1 MKLMLIYAR
10 SLMKSA
16 YSNAI
21 PENLMCYF
29 DYVGFTRDLFMYDY
43 FSVQADGQTHVF
55 SNY

>member
-1 MKLMLIYAR
+1 MLIYAR